1 MIGLDSVW
9 LLSDTKGVK
18 EKPTVGSE
26 VIIRIGHNLL
36 PARVLAIRDTG
47 TYQVRLEHS
56 GSILWTRSIV
66 EVLHKRTGG
75 GLLDT
80 AIELL
85 KENGPATAGELIHI
99 ILDNGLW
106 KPKRAGSTPR
116 LTLYGMLYNEAT
128 KATFP
133 RVRRLEGGLWEAI

>member
-1 MIGLDSVW
+1 M
-9 LLSDTKGVK
+9 
-18 EKPTVGSE
+18 
-26 VIIRIGHNLL
+26 
-36 PARVLAIRDTG
+36 LAIRDTG
-47 TYQVRLEHS
+47 TYKVRLEHS

-99 ILDNGLW
+99 IRDNGLW

-116 LTLYGMLYNEAT
+116 LTLYSMRYNEAT
-128 KATFP
+128 KFDGKHRSYIKLFSMIEASLSGLQAGCSKFTP
-133 RVRRLEGGLWEAI
+133 KSPAIHRCAANKLRRP

>member
-1 MIGLDSVW
+1 M
-9 LLSDTKGVK
+9 K
-18 EKPTVGSE
+18 EAPVVGSE

-47 TYQVRLEHS
+47 SYQVRLEHS
-56 GSILWTRSIV
+56 GSILWTRSII
-66 EVLHKRTGG
+66 EVLHKRTSG
-75 GLLDT
+75 GLLDM
-80 AIELL
+80 AIQLL

-106 KPKRAGSTPR
+106 EPKRAGRTPR
-116 LTLYGMLYNEAT
+116 LTLYGMLYNEAA
-128 KATFP
+128 KQTFP

>member
-1 MIGLDSVW
+1 MEEVPVI
-9 LLSDTKGVK
+9 
-18 EKPTVGSE
+18 GSE

-36 PARVLAIRDTG
+36 PARVLAIRDTRS
-47 TYQVRLEHS
+47 YQVRLEHS

-75 GLLDT
+75 GLLDM
-80 AIELL
+80 AIQLL

-106 KPKRAGSTPR
+106 KPKRAGRTPR
-116 LTLYGMLYNEAT
+116 LTLYGMLYNEAA
-128 KATFP
+128 KQTFP